1 MPNLKMYRMCL
12 AKSPR
17 VKTAIRGMCAAV
29 VEKQKGENLF
39 IYSKTQKEDLGTFFS
54 PSFFLSEIESVDTS
68 FASL

>member
-1 MPNLKMYRMCL
+1 MDVLTNLEHKNHL
-12 AKSPR
+12 NFLFGGS
-17 VKTAIRGMCAAV
+17 AAV